1 MKHGQYAG
9 RGSQFWF
16 KFPTLPWQG
25 LNPPPS
31 GHWVTQGEWE
41 GGRRMKLFIDQCI
54 AWCGENPGGNP
65 FWF

>member
-31 GHWVTQGEWE
+31 GHWVAQGEWE
-41 GGRRMKLFIDQCI
+41 GGEKNEAFY
-54 AWCGENPGGNP
+54 
-65 FWF
+65 